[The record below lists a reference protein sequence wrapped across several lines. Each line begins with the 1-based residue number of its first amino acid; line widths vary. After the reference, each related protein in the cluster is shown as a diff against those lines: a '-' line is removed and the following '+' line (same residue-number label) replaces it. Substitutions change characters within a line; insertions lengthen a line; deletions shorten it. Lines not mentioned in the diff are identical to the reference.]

1 MTWTGSWRRVGDKAW
16 LGLEAGRVSAVSAGI
31 TESGLL
37 ADRVGIAGVLVT
49 RWPRWIIRARTGLF
63 VQNGVRPRFLVRV
76 TGRPGWPGLFF
87 CWVWL
92 ADRAGQCWYNGK
104 RSVGRRGAPAALQP
118 ALVLACAS
126 FLKALPGHTP
136 AIPPEAFAATIQSVW
151 PQADDFVIENL
162 IQGLGMIAKRRGQR
176 AD

>member
-1 MTWTGSWRRVGDKAW
+1 MSPPRYPD
-16 LGLEAGRVSAVSAGI
+16 
-31 TESGLL
+31 
-37 ADRVGIAGVLVT
+37 GIAEIEDSFPFNVT
-49 RWPRWIIRARTGLF
+49 PAIEGLIES
-63 VQNGVRPRFLVRV
+63 
-76 TGRPGWPGLFF
+76 
-87 CWVWL
+87 
-92 ADRAGQCWYNGK
+92 A
-104 RSVGRRGAPAALQP
+104 GAPAALQP

-162 IQGLGMIAKRRGQR
+162 IQGLMLIATKHGQI